1 MGDHKMK
8 LYEDIYKNP
17 APYHKFY
24 RTYGSWFEVVNS
36 KKFIHHYLN
45 RSSDE
50 ICWGGSYSEDIP
62 LYDVSHAS
70 VSVDM
75 KNGIIEFSKCI
86 WTGSFRKFPLGKEVE
101 VGFAGKFLLYTYKYV
116 VTRRKKIKI
125 KLGSIH
131 MSKPKPSTIHL
142 D

>member
-1 MGDHKMK
+1 MK

-24 RTYGSWFEVVNS
+24 RTYGSWFDVVNS

-45 RSSDE
+45 KSDN
-50 ICWGGSYSEDIP
+50 ICWGYYEEDIP
-62 LYDVSHAS
+62 LYDISHAS

-75 KNGIIEFSKCI
+75 ENGIIEFSKHI
-86 WTGSFRKFPLGKEVE
+86 WTNSFRKFPLGKEPAF
-101 VGFAGKFLLYTYKYV
+101 GFDGEFLFYTYKYV

-131 MSKPKPSTIHL
+131 MSKPKPSTMHL